1 MPLTMAQ
8 SVTSL
13 RHAWGELNSRGVRSN
28 FLIFSPGFLTHKI
41 CYFLLILP
49 GFLTFYLFYQ
59 GFLNYILNTEVPGVS
74 DSDGYSD
81 NDYDDDVQ

>member
-28 FLIFSPGFLTHKI
+28 FLIFSPGLLTHKI
-41 CYFLLILP
+41 CYLLILP
-49 GFLTFYLFYQ
+49 GFLK
-59 GFLNYILNTEVPGVS
+59 LNTKHRMSLTMMVTMIMTVMMR
-74 DSDGYSD
+74 YSD
-81 NDYDDDVQ
+81 CDDGDSQMES